1 MTKIGEFYR
10 KFHGRFISRP
20 TNFSWVIPNNL
31 AGSGLPSSY
40 DHLLWLIKNN
50 IKTIITVREIPLPEA
65 WIKKINSLELTIDC
79 FFLKT
84 DDYNAPTVKELYDVV
99 NYIDDQ
105 IIKKKPVVVHCAAG
119 KGRTGTVL
127 AAYLI
132 KKNGLESQKAI
143 ERIRSLRPGSI
154 QSKKQENTIDSFYN
168 YLFKNNEIK

>member
-20 TNFSWVIPNNL
+20 TNFSWIVPNKL

-40 DHLLWLIKNN
+40 DHLLWLIKNEV
-50 IKTIITVREIPLPEA
+50 KTIVTVREIPLPDA
-65 WIKKINSLELTIDC
+65 WIQKVHSLDLMLDC

-84 DDYNAPTVKELYDVV
+84 DDYDAPSVNELYEVV
-99 NYIDDQ
+99 DYIDNQ
-105 IIKKKPVVVHCAAG
+105 ININKPVLVHCAAG

-132 KKNGLESQKAI
+132 KKDELNAEDAI
-143 ERIRSLRPGSI
+143 KRIRLLRPGSI
-154 QSKKQENTIDSFYN
+154 QSERQKNALNAFFNLINKK
-168 YLFKNNEIK
+168 